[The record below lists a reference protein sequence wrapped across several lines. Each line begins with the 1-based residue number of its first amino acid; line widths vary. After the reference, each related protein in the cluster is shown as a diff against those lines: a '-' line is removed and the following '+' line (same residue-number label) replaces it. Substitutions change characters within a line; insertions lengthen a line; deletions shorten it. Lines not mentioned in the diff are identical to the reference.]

1 MASAGGRARE
11 ACRVPAP
18 LCLFLPLCGAELTR
32 PTPPLPLSLPQFFIY
47 FVYFLVLFGVYLLGA
62 LVVLLR
68 HFRDGRRAPQPP
80 ALSPAEEKAM
90 QPLAALEQSLQP
102 EAKA

>member
-11 ACRVPAP
+11 ACRVPAR
-18 LCLFLPLCGAELTR
+18 LCLLLPLCGAGLTR
-32 PTPPLPLSLPQFFIY
+32 PTLPLPLSLPQFFIY

-62 LVVLLR
+62 LVVVLR

-90 QPLAALEQSLQP
+90 QPLATLEQSLQP